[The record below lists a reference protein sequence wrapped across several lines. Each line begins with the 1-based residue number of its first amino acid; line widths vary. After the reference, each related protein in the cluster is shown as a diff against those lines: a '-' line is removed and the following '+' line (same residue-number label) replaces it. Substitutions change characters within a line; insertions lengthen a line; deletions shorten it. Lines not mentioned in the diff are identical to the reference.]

1 MFHMSVNTV
10 KHTETTHRSHI
21 YQYRC
26 FPYMKCKPSS
36 IDFTSEDIIIQFHFD
51 RFTFIYVWYR
61 IIIRTI
67 CSLLFFCVFILW
79 KWFHFLLL
87 ECFIP
92 FMVFFS
98 LSQTLW
104 SNSFSSFWHSVNLP
118 VGSKNRQST
127 IQSGSVFRFFSQFN
141 FILLSSIFIV

>member
-1 MFHMSVNTV
+1 ML
-10 KHTETTHRSHI
+10 TTHRTHI

-61 IIIRTI
+61 IIIRSI

-92 FMVFFS
+92 FMVFFF
-98 LSQTLW
+98 LFRRLYGQIHFLVFGIRLICPLAPRFASQLYTPALFLD
-104 SNSFSSFWHSVNLP
+104 SFLNL
-118 VGSKNRQST
+118 
-127 IQSGSVFRFFSQFN
+127 ILFYFRAF
-141 FILLSSIFIV
+141 L